1 MPNDNNMPGLGA
13 LGMQAAGGAIGT
25 IFGLANNWMQQ
36 GANAANIKRQVEA
49 QKQLTDYNFKK
60 QLEMWEATGYEAQ
73 KKQIEK
79 AGLNPGILYGGSGA
93 GGQTS
98 NIAQGTVGMGAAPSA
113 GGENIQ
119 VMGMMAQIALVD
131 AQRKKI
137 EAEIKD
143 LEGSAKNRPKI
154 GENLDAD
161 TALKK
166 ANTRLQNISANIAD
180 DTYYEA
186 VGKIIEEARITH
198 EELNQWVRTNHIGRE
213 TQDTTIAQYRANLA
227 KTNAEIIVAQAQAKG
242 INMNTA
248 YVQKQV
254 DTFYEKLASELRVSA
269 NQGRMATV
277 AERNA
282 AVNEAAQNADKNFK
296 EQLIEL
302 GQWEIF
308 TNSAG
313 KIIQMITPMKGKT
326 PTIGFP
332 RH

>member
-1 MPNDNNMPGLGA
+1 
-13 LGMQAAGGAIGT
+13 
-25 IFGLANNWMQQ
+25 
-36 GANAANIKRQVEA
+36 
-49 QKQLTDYNFKK
+49 
-60 QLEMWEATGYEAQ
+60 
-73 KKQIEK
+73 
-79 AGLNPGILYGGSGA
+79 
-93 GGQTS
+93 
-98 NIAQGTVGMGAAPSA
+98 MGAAPSA

-137 EAEIKD
+137 EAETKD

-161 TALKK
+161 TALKN

-180 DTYYEA
+180 DTYYET
-186 VGKIIEEARITH
+186 VGKIIEDARITH
-198 EELNQWVRTNHIGRE
+198 EELDQWVRTNHIGRE
-213 TQDTTIAQYRANLA
+213 TQETTIAQYRANLA

-254 DTFYEKLASELRVSA
+254 DTFYEKLASELSVNA

-282 AVNEAAQNADKNFK
+282 AVNEAAQSADKNFK

-326 PTIGFP
+326 PSIGFP

>member
-1 MPNDNNMPGLGA
+1 MPTMY
-13 LGMQAAGGAIGT
+13 GMQE
-25 IFGLANNWMQQ
+25 
-36 GANAANIKRQVEA
+36 K
-49 QKQLTDYNFKK
+49 
-60 QLEMWEATGYEAQ
+60 

-93 GGQTS
+93 GGQTA
-98 NIAQGTVGMGAAPSA
+98 NIAQGTVGIGAAPSA

-161 TALKK
+161 TALKN

-180 DTYYEA
+180 ETYFEA

-213 TQDTTIAQYRANLA
+213 TQETTIAQYRANLA
-227 KTNAEIIVAQAQAKG
+227 KTNAE
-242 INMNTA
+242 
-248 YVQKQV
+248 Y
-254 DTFYEKLASELRVSA
+254 Y
-269 NQGRMATV
+269 
-277 AERNA
+277 
-282 AVNEAAQNADKNFK
+282 
-296 EQLIEL
+296 
-302 GQWEIF
+302 
-308 TNSAG
+308 
-313 KIIQMITPMKGKT
+313 
-326 PTIGFP
+326 
-332 RH
+332 H